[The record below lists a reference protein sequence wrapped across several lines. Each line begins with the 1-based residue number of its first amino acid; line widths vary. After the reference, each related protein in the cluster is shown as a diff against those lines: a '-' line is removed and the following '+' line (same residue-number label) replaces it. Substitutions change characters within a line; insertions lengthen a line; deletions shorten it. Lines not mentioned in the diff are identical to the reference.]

1 MAAAGRRFAQA
12 NVAAIYCLHGTF
24 AGNDALGLYTEVERF
39 APRLASSLR
48 RATKSAFDWLI
59 GETGNYT
66 AEFAERMETAL
77 AAGAE
82 RPIPVRRFHWAAQ
95 NHHISRADAA
105 VRLVDELAQV
115 ATQLED
121 SPVPFPRRGW
131 AQPSTGDPKSPERRA
146 LDLAK
151 QPGRGEAAGTHV
163 ATRPRIQLW
172 SHSHGGNALALLT
185 NLLAADEPTRQEF
198 FEAAGVFHNRS
209 RLHSTHFPV
218 WHRVEQILADP
229 THPLRNLAI
238 DVVTFGT
245 PVRYGWDT
253 GGFNNLLHIVNHRPH
268 PKKPEHVAPYPPRFG
283 KLLLG
288 ADGDF
293 IQQIG
298 IAGTNLPPLPIAWR
312 TFLADRRLR
321 MLFERDLA
329 PEWLRTRLKRGV
341 RVHHEGTT
349 LLMDY
354 ADPDRSP
361 HRHLFG
367 HAPYTRSRW
376 MARHCELIAEH
387 FYGKSSGAV

>member
-1 MAAAGRRFAQA
+1 MAAAGRRFSEAG
-12 NVAAIYCLHGTF
+12 VAAIYCLHGTF

-66 AEFAERMETAL
+66 PEFAERMETAL
-77 AAGAE
+77 TAGAE
-82 RPIPVRRFHWAAQ
+82 RPIPVRLFHWAAQ

-105 VRLVDELAQV
+105 VRLVDELASQAEAHNLQV
-115 ATQLED
+115 P
-121 SPVPFPRRGW
+121 SPLRG
-131 AQPSTGDPKSPERRA
+131 G
-146 LDLAK
+146 L
-151 QPGRGEAAGTHV
+151 GRGEAAGTRV
-163 ATRPRIQLW
+163 ATSPRIQLW

-198 FEAAGVFHNRS
+198 FEAAGVFHRRS
-209 RLHSTHFPV
+209 KPHRTHFPV
-218 WHRVEQILADP
+218 WHRVERILADP
-229 THPLRNLAI
+229 AHPLRSLAI

-245 PVRYGWDT
+245 PVRYGWDN
-253 GGFNNLLHIVNHRPH
+253 GGFNKLLHIVNHRPH
-268 PKKPEHVAPYPPRFG
+268 PQKPEHLAAYPPRFG
-283 KLLLG
+283 KLLFG

-293 IQQIG
+293 IQQLG
-298 IAGTNLPPLPIAWR
+298 IAGTNFPPLPIAWR

-321 MLFERDLA
+321 TLFERGLA
-329 PEWLRTRLKRGV
+329 PEWIRTRLKRGV

-376 MARHCELIAEH
+376 MALHCELIAEH
-387 FYGKSSGAV
+387 FYSSQLGN

>member
-1 MAAAGRRFAQA
+1 MAAAGQRFSQA
-12 NVAAIYCLHGTF
+12 GVAAIYCLHGTF
-24 AGNDALGLYTEVERF
+24 AGNDALGLYTELERV

-48 RATKSAFDWLI
+48 RATKGAFDWLI

-66 AEFAERMETAL
+66 AEFAERMESSL
-77 AAGAE
+77 AAGAG
-82 RPIPVRRFHWAAQ
+82 RPMPVRLFHWAAQ

-115 ATQLED
+115 AAQLENLPAP
-121 SPVPFPRRGW
+121 SPWRG
-131 AQPSTGDPKSPERRA
+131 G
-146 LDLAK
+146 L
-151 QPGRGEAAGTHV
+151 GRGEEAGTR
-163 ATRPRIQLW
+163 AAISKPRIQLW

-185 NLLAADEPTRQEF
+185 NLLAADEPTRTEF
-198 FEAAGVFHNRS
+198 FEAAGVFHDRS
-209 RLHSTHFPV
+209 RPNRTHFPV
-218 WHRVEQILADP
+218 WHRVEQTLADP
-229 THPLRNLAI
+229 AHPLRGLAL

-253 GGFNNLLHIVNHRPH
+253 GGFNNLLHIINHRPH

-283 KLLLG
+283 KLLFG

-298 IAGTNLPPLPIAWR
+298 IAGTNFPPIPLAWR

-329 PEWLRTRLKRGV
+329 SEWLRTRLKRGV

-376 MARHCELIAEH
+376 MTLHCELIAEH
-387 FYGKSSGAV
+387 FYGER